1 MIMLYYNSIEL
12 REVSNIIGSEFD
24 CVKVLILGQVLQFI
38 TIEVVRVQ
46 FNLYI

>member
-1 MIMLYYNSIEL
+1 LYYNSIEL

-24 CVKVLILGQVLQFI
+24 CVKVIILGQVLQLF
-38 TIEVVRVQ
+38 TVQLVSVQ